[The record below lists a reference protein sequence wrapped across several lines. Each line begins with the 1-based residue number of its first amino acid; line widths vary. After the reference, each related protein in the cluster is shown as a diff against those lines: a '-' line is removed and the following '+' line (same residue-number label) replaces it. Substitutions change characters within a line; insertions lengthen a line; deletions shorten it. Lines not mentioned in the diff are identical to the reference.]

1 MKKAGRRMLAWILAV
16 FADGAGIAGGGT
28 GRRGPRHRRG
38 YEAEPGVEKN
48 WRRARLVA
56 RW

>member
-1 MKKAGRRMLAWILAV
+1 MLAWILAV

-38 YEAEPGVEKN
+38 VMRWNRVWEKN

-56 RW
+56 RLWER